1 MQDLTEYEKRNLPFY
16 KKQQLALQEE
26 LLELRHSLKHN
37 NHKINY
43 FGKVSEECYME
54 VLLLASLNVS
64 KEDVKNYKSYE
75 YPYAMVEEVIDNV
88 IAYMTET
95 LKSHSELTYFLN
107 ELNRINGG
115 K

>member
-1 MQDLTEYEKRNLPFY
+1 MENLTEYERNNMPYY
-16 KKQQLALQEE
+16 KKQLLALQEE
-26 LLELRHSLKHN
+26 LLEMRSSLKHN

-54 VLLLASLNVS
+54 VLLCASATGSTTSVR
-64 KEDVKNYKSYE
+64 NYKSLE
-75 YPYAMVEEVIDNV
+75 FSDAMVEEVTDNV
-88 IAYMTET
+88 VAFMNKR
-95 LKSHSELTYFLN
+95 LKPYSELTYFLN